1 MTLLKKNLIFPP
13 RDSNQPVAFKI
24 IPTPDFICKKLC
36 KIYIMFLIYGL
47 SKSRCLAETWNNFQA
62 MTTQKLKLMETD
74 VIKWRY
80 KKKKS
85 DFSTMVDS
93 NQPVAFKT
101 IPTPDFICKKLCK
114 IYIMFLIYG
123 LSKSRCLA
131 ETWNNFQAMTTQSL
145 NWWKLTLLNDVIK
158 KKSNF
163 STTRFKSTCCF

>member
-1 MTLLKKNLIFPP
+1 
-13 RDSNQPVAFKI
+13 
-24 IPTPDFICKKLC
+24 
-36 KIYIMFLIYGL
+36 MFLIYGL

-62 MTTQKLKLMETD
+62 MTTQSLNWWKLTLLND
-74 VIKWRY
+74 VI
-80 KKKKS
+80 KKKS